1 MRLSNWQSRPPADCP
16 FPVSDKIL
24 GVAFTGRHAAYTS
37 ADTWDPSWGA
47 DDLLYTPW
55 TDGCFSEEMHRPFD
69 CSSKANDESNAGR
82 RGKSGTGQA
91 RIVGVDPLNLK
102 VENLGVEYASPA
114 PYGGRY
120 PCGSLM
126 HNGVWYY
133 GTYCLDESGRTTE
146 DGRPLNWDILGPFVG
161 FRVSRDLGK
170 TWAETPH
177 TPASPIFGESGKN
190 GGKIKIGTPHV
201 VDFGRNMEHSPD
213 GKVYLVGHGATRKDA
228 ELAWIRGDQSYLCR
242 VTPSAA
248 TMNDREAYEFF
259 GGHDANGNPIWT
271 NDFSAIKPLIEWQG
285 RVGHATITYNAPMK
299 KYLFCI
305 TDGGNTIS
313 SYNSYILESDAIT
326 GPWKLVTFMERF
338 GQQAYFLNFP
348 SKFMSEDGCTA
359 WLCYSA
365 NFTNHYLGTEWPPDP
380 PGSQYSLCLQE
391 LNLDTA
397 G

>member
-1 MRLSNWQSRPPADCP
+1 
-16 FPVSDKIL
+16 
-24 GVAFTGRHAAYTS
+24 
-37 ADTWDPSWGA
+37 
-47 DDLLYTPW
+47 
-55 TDGCFSEEMHRPFD
+55 
-69 CSSKANDESNAGR
+69 
-82 RGKSGTGQA
+82 
-91 RIVGVDPLNLK
+91 
-102 VENLGVEYASPA
+102 
-114 PYGGRY
+114 
-120 PCGSLM
+120 
-126 HNGVWYY
+126 
-133 GTYCLDESGRTTE
+133 
-146 DGRPLNWDILGPFVG
+146 
-161 FRVSRDLGK
+161 
-170 TWAETPH
+170 
-177 TPASPIFGESGKN
+177 
-190 GGKIKIGTPHV
+190 
-201 VDFGRNMEHSPD
+201 
-213 GKVYLVGHGATRKDA
+213 
-228 ELAWIRGDQSYLCR
+228 
-242 VTPSAA
+242 
-248 TMNDREAYEFF
+248 MN
-259 GGHDANGNPIWT
+259 
-271 NDFSAIKPLIEWQG
+271 FSAIKPLIEWQG